1 MTGFFESLFS
11 EGRVRLS
18 TTDAPSPADLSAAVE
33 WILAFEPH
41 YRRTLAGTPPAP
53 DAAAVGWAA
62 RVFFRAAQLLVARNI
77 GAAQVL
83 ADLSVPCPRPPEP
96 AVCYGVDLT
105 WRFLPDLVRIARA
118 ASQNDPLV
126 ERLLAWCGEWPL
138 SSVGVPDVT
147 AGPLDG
153 FVGDPALRMLYVDR
167 IISTGDVSRLNDLRV
182 REAVRS
188 ALGAF
193 PRLAPSLAAALAT
206 ETAHTDAS

>member
-1 MTGFFESLFS
+1 MTGFFESLFA

-18 TTDAPSPADLSAAVE
+18 AAAPPSPADVSTAAE
-33 WILAFEPH
+33 WILAFEPD

-77 GAAQVL
+77 GAEQVL
-83 ADLSVPCPRPPEP
+83 ADLSVPCPARPEP

-105 WRFLPDLVRIARA
+105 WRFLPDLVRLARA

-138 SSVGVPDVT
+138 SSVGVPGVT

-153 FVGDPALRMLYVDR
+153 FISDPALRMLYVDR
-167 IISTGDVSRLNDLRV
+167 IMAAGDVSRLNDPRV
-182 REAVRS
+182 REAARS

-193 PRLAPSLAAALAT
+193 PQLAPATAAALAS

>member
-11 EGRVRLS
+11 EGRVHLS
-18 TTDAPSPADLSAAVE
+18 AATRPSPADVNAASE
-33 WILAFEPH
+33 WILAFEPD

-53 DAAAVGWAA
+53 DVAAVGWAA
-62 RVFFRAAQLLVARNI
+62 RGFFRAAQLLVARNI
-77 GAAQVL
+77 GSEQVL
-83 ADLSVPCPRPPEP
+83 ADLSVPCPARPEP

-105 WRFLPDLVRIARA
+105 WRFLPDLVRLARA

-138 SSVGVPDVT
+138 SSVGVPGVT

-153 FVGDPALRMLYVDR
+153 FVADPALRMLYVDR
-167 IISTGDVSRLNDLRV
+167 IMATGDVSRLNDRRV
-182 REAVRS
+182 QEAARS

-193 PRLAPSLAAALAT
+193 PRLAPVIAAVLANEA
-206 ETAHTDAS
+206 AHTEES